1 VDPDRR
7 LAVVTAVEQ
16 RQTELE
22 RVGGAGLD
30 DHATTGPESFRKQFF
45 ELAEVDLNL
54 RGEGEVL
61 GTRQSGLPRFR
72 VATLPEDAPIL
83 GVARAD
89 LIAILE
95 RTGSLETSELGPLVD
110 AVRER
115 FGDERAEPIAA

>member
-1 VDPDRR
+1 M
-7 LAVVTAVEQ
+7 
-16 RQTELE
+16 
-22 RVGGAGLD
+22 
-30 DHATTGPESFRKQFF
+30 
-45 ELAEVDLNL
+45 
-54 RGEGEVL
+54 L

-83 GVARAD
+83 ATARAD

-95 RTGSLETSELGPLVD
+95 RTGSLGAPELGPLID